1 MFDNVE
7 SEYDVIVV
15 GVGPAGSSVARYCAE
30 KGLSVLA
37 VEKRQEIG
45 SPKRCGEGLSKGAI
59 DRMEIKLDNAWVSKT
74 IKGASAYAP
83 NGSKIVVD
91 FDGPE
96 GWVIERKLFDKH
108 LARLAAQSG
117 ARILTKT
124 EVVNVCRKGKGMAV
138 TLWSSGEMLEAECS
152 VLVACD
158 GVESRI
164 ARMLGIDTTLPLS
177 DVASCAQFEMS
188 GVSIDHD
195 RIELYFGN
203 AIAPGG
209 YVWIFPKGK
218 DTANVG
224 IGVRKP
230 FSKKSAVRYLRD
242 FVNSRESLKKGSV
255 IEVNSG
261 GVPVGKFL
269 DKMVDDNFMVVGDAA
284 HQVNPIHGGGIAE
297 SYVAGK
303 IASDVIVKASKTGD
317 FSKASLSEYDRR
329 WWKER
334 GDKLKKVLKLRHVVE
349 SLNDDE
355 LNWLAEYLKGDDLVD
370 FARASGL
377 KKLALILMKKPRLV
391 SLARKL
397 V

>member
-1 MFDNVE
+1 
-7 SEYDVIVV
+7 
-15 GVGPAGSSVARYCAE
+15 
-30 KGLSVLA
+30 
-37 VEKRQEIG
+37 
-45 SPKRCGEGLSKGAI
+45 
-59 DRMEIKLDNAWVSKT
+59 
-74 IKGASAYAP
+74 
-83 NGSKIVVD
+83 
-91 FDGPE
+91 
-96 GWVIERKLFDKH
+96 
-108 LARLAAQSG
+108 
-117 ARILTKT
+117 
-124 EVVNVCRKGKGMAV
+124 
-138 TLWSSGEMLEAECS
+138 
-152 VLVACD
+152 
-158 GVESRI
+158 
-164 ARMLGIDTTLPLS
+164 
-177 DVASCAQFEMS
+177 
-188 GVSIDHD
+188 
-195 RIELYFGN
+195 
-203 AIAPGG
+203 
-209 YVWIFPKGK
+209 VWIFPKGK

-317 FSKASLSEYDRR
+317 FSKASLSEYERR